1 MIFHSCVFMYRQ
13 NTRRTDLKKMKIQSE
28 FRCCPGYTESDRF
41 RRYDMKQL
49 FNAVNGS
56 VPVGNTEM
64 EYVSFGYGKKAFVL
78 LPGLSDGLATV
89 KGKALLLAPPYRMFF
104 RNYTVYMFSRKNSMP
119 EGYSIRDM
127 AQDQAEALKKLG
139 IVSAGILGVSEGG
152 MIAQCLAADYPEMT
166 EKLVLAVTSP
176 KADDMVRGNLTR
188 WTRYAEEGNHR
199 QLMID
204 TAEQSYS
211 EAYLKK
217 FRLMYPLIGL
227 VGKPKTY
234 DRFLINVQ
242 AILHFDASDIL
253 NQITCP
259 TLIIGG
265 EKDKTVGGEAS
276 RELHRGIENSVLRMY
291 PKGYHGLYEEEKDFN
306 FFVLNFLKYKK

>member
-1 MIFHSCVFMYRQ
+1 M
-13 NTRRTDLKKMKIQSE
+13 KM
-28 FRCCPGYTESDRF
+28 
-41 RRYDMKQL
+41 L

-56 VPVGNTEM
+56 VSIGNTEM
-64 EYVSFGYGKKAFVL
+64 EYVSFGEGNRVLVL
-78 LPGLSDGLATV
+78 LPGLSDGLASV
-89 KGKALLLAPPYRMFF
+89 KGKALLLAPPYRQFF
-104 RNYTVYMFSRKNSMP
+104 KEYTVYMFSRKASMP

-127 AQDQAEALKKLG
+127 AHDQAEALKQLG
-139 IVSAGILGVSEGG
+139 ISRISLLGVSEGG
-152 MIAQCLAADYPEMT
+152 MIAQYFAADYPEMT

-188 WTRYAEEGNHR
+188 WARYAEEGNHR

-217 FRLMYPLIGL
+217 FRLIYPLIGL

-265 EKDKTVGGEAS
+265 EKDQIVGSGASYALHKAIAGSQLFIYEGLGHAAYEEAS
-276 RELHRGIENSVLRMY
+276 
-291 PKGYHGLYEEEKDFN
+291 DFN
-306 FFVLNFLKYKK
+306 SRIYRFLQNEN